1 MITVA
6 LFWDKILQKNGKENP
21 KIIPQILII
30 LV

>member
-6 LFWDKILQKNGKENP
+6 LFWDKILQKNDKDNP